1 MAAGRVPDM
10 AESGAFR
17 GELHHA
23 GRVTDDAHPRR
34 RTVAGWLL
42 VVLASMSAG
51 VGLVASWADSSL
63 ASSSGF
69 AARATAAL
77 ADDEVNDLLANR
89 LVDRFAADTRLAT
102 SARPVAVGLADAVL
116 ESDQFAGVFQAAV
129 RTAHEQLVADRDDS
143 VALALADA
151 APLVLPALAPDQADT
166 ITSSSDAVVAVVDD
180 PALVNAAH
188 LLSVADTISWV
199 CLGLWLAC
207 SAGAVALLGPPRRGL
222 RRLGTGLMVTGAVIG
237 VGLVLLRLAAGAMVA
252 PEVAGAVEALVRAFT
267 APLLAEAGLLLVLGA
282 VVVVATS
289 SRPPTVAVLS
299 DQVRVRYAA
308 WKDRRPAQVV
318 AVAGALLLSWWL
330 LVAPLDAVTVLARL
344 AGLLLGAAVV
354 LVVMGGVTRLLDRD
368 RSIGPVQG
376 AVRGFSTAALTV
388 VTVVVV
394 FATVA
399 TAALLPDASV
409 PDPPVADPDRNGCN
423 GSTDLCDRR
432 LDQVALAASHNAMAT
447 TAAPGWFLAEQRLSV
462 VGQLATGVHALM
474 LDVYPGWRSGG
485 VVRTDIRRKE
495 TLAAAEE
502 ELTAEGRAAL
512 ARLSVTAGA
521 VPDEGDDVR
530 AYLCHGYC
538 ELGATDMIETL
549 QGIDDYLAQNPEQVV
564 VLIMQD
570 YLTGEETEKVF
581 EQAGVLD
588 RVWSLS
594 ADEPMPLM
602 RDLVESGRTIVVMSE
617 NHGGEVPWMPD
628 VYAITEETPYD
639 WPSAEAF
646 TCEPARGG
654 TDQPLFL
661 VNHWISNNSSPI
673 ANARVANTT
682 DELERRIEM
691 CRTDRGRAPTILAV
705 DFVDIGEVVPVVDDL
720 NASGELAR

>member
-1 MAAGRVPDM
+1 MTD
-10 AESGAFR
+10 GAH
-17 GELHHA
+17 L
-23 GRVTDDAHPRR
+23 RR

-42 VVLASMSAG
+42 VVLASLSAG
-51 VGLVASWADSSL
+51 IGLVASWADASL

-69 AARATAAL
+69 ADRATAAL
-77 ADDEVNDLLANR
+77 AEDEVNDLLANR

-102 SARPVAVGLADAVL
+102 SARPVAVGLVDAVL
-116 ESDQFAGVFQAAV
+116 ESDQFAGVFRATV

-166 ITSSSDAVVAVVDD
+166 IESSSDAVVAVVDNRV
-180 PALVNAAH
+180 LVAAAH
-188 LLSVADTISWV
+188 LLPVARTIAWV

-207 SAGAVALLGPPRRGL
+207 SAGAVAFLGPPRRGL
-222 RRLGTGLMVTGAVIG
+222 RRLGTGLMVTGAVLG
-237 VGLVLLRLAAGAMVA
+237 VGLVLLRL
-252 PEVAGAVEALVRAFT
+252 VAGRLVSPDVSAAVEALVRAFT
-267 APLLAEAGLLLVLGA
+267 APLLAESGLLLVLGA

-289 SRPPTVAVLS
+289 SRPPTVAVLA
-299 DQVRVRYAA
+299 DHVRVRYAA

-318 AVAGALLLSWWL
+318 ALAAALLLSWWL
-330 LVAPLDAVTVLARL
+330 LAEPLDAVTVLAQL
-344 AGLLLGAAVV
+344 AGLLLGAVAV
-354 LVVMGGVTRLLDRD
+354 LVVMGEVARVLDRG
-368 RSIGPVQG
+368 RSTGPVQG

-388 VTVVVV
+388 VAVVVV
-394 FATVA
+394 LVSVA
-399 TAALLPDASV
+399 AAALLPDASV

-432 LDQVALAASHNAMAT
+432 LDQVALAGSHNAMAT
-447 TAAPGWFLAEQRLSV
+447 TAEPGWFLAEQRLSV
-462 VGQLATGVHALM
+462 VGQLASGVHVLM

-495 TLAAAEE
+495 TLAAAED

-512 ARLSVTAGA
+512 AKLKVSAGA

-549 QGIDDYLAQNPEQVV
+549 QGIDDYLAENPEQVV

-581 EQAGVLD
+581 EKAGVLD
-588 RVWSLS
+588 RVWPLDT
-594 ADEPMPLM
+594 DEPMPPL
-602 RDLVESGRTIVVMSE
+602 RDLVESGRTLVVTSE
-617 NHGGEVPWMPD
+617 NHGGEVSWMPD
-628 VYAITEETPYD
+628 FYAITEETPYD
-639 WPSAEAF
+639 WPNVQAF

-654 TDQPLFL
+654 TDKPLFL
-661 VNHWISNNSSPI
+661 VNHWISNNESPI
-673 ANARVANTT
+673 ANARVANTA
-682 DELERRIEM
+682 DELERRIAQ
-691 CRTDRGRAPTILAV
+691 CRTERGRAPTILAV
-705 DFVDIGEVVPVVDDL
+705 DFVDVGDVVPVVDDL

>member
-1 MAAGRVPDM
+1 MAAGGVPDM
-10 AESGAFR
+10 SESGAFR
-17 GELHHA
+17 ADLQHA
-23 GRVTDDAHPRR
+23 GRVTDGAHARR

-42 VVLASMSAG
+42 VVLASVSAG
-51 VGLVASWADSSL
+51 VGLVASWADSCL

-69 AARATAAL
+69 ADRATAAL

-129 RTAHEQLVADRDDS
+129 RTAHEQLVADRDSS
-143 VALALADA
+143 VTLALADA
-151 APLVLPALAPDQADT
+151 APLVLPALVPDRADT
-166 ITSSSDAVVAVVDD
+166 VSSSSDAVVAVVDN
-180 PALVNAAH
+180 PVLVAAAH
-188 LLSVADTISWV
+188 LLPLARTIAWL
-199 CLGLWLAC
+199 CLVLWLGC

-222 RRLGTGLMVTGAVIG
+222 RRLGTGLMVTGAVLG
-237 VGLVLLRLAAGAMVA
+237 AGLVLLRLAAGKLVA
-252 PEVAGAVEALVRAFT
+252 PEMSGAVEALVRAFA

-289 SRPPTVAVLS
+289 SRPPTVSVLA
-299 DQVRVRYAA
+299 DQVRFRYTA
-308 WKDRRPAQVV
+308 WKDRRWAQV
-318 AVAGALLLSWWL
+318 AALAAALLLSWWL
-330 LVAPLDAVTVLARL
+330 LAAPLDAVAVLARTV
-344 AGLLLGAAVV
+344 GLLLGAVAV
-354 LVVMGGVTRLLDRD
+354 LVVLGEVARLLDRG
-368 RSIGPVQG
+368 RSTGPVQG

-388 VTVVVV
+388 IAVVVV

-432 LDQVALAASHNAMAT
+432 LDQVALAGSHNAMAT
-447 TAAPGWFLAEQRLSV
+447 TAEPGWYLAEQRLSI
-462 VGQLATGVHALM
+462 VGQVASGVHALM

-485 VVRTDIRRKE
+485 VVRTDVRRKE
-495 TLAAAEE
+495 TLTAAEE

-512 ARLSVTAGA
+512 ARLQVSAGA
-521 VPDEGDDVR
+521 VPPEGADVR

-538 ELGATDMIETL
+538 ELGATDMVESL
-549 QGIDDYLAQNPEQVV
+549 QGIDDYLDQNPEQVV
-564 VLIMQD
+564 MLILQD
-570 YLTGEETEKVF
+570 YLTGAETAEVF

-588 RVWSLS
+588 RVWPLGV
-594 ADEPMPLM
+594 DELMPQL
-602 RDLVESGRTIVVMSE
+602 RDLVESGRTLVVTSE

-628 VYAITEETPYD
+628 VYAIAEETPYD

-654 TDQPLFL
+654 TGKPLFL
-661 VNHWISNNSSPI
+661 VNHWISNTSSPI
-673 ANARVANTT
+673 ANARVANATR
-682 DELERRIEM
+682 ELERRIDR
-691 CRTDRGRAPTILAV
+691 CRAERGRAPTILAV
-705 DFVDIGEVVPVVDDL
+705 DFVDVGDVVRVVADL